1 VGFHKVG
8 SSQNVYKGWGCKLF
22 GCVWVSL
29 GKVDMGAGSG
39 KVECGVGLFKKGW
52 VIYDVGMLRKGWF
65 CCGFAKVWF
74 GVLLVCL

>member
-1 VGFHKVG
+1 MH
-8 SSQNVYKGWGCKLF
+8 
-22 GCVWVSL
+22 GCVFIRLDPPNMFIKDGVAKCL
-29 GKVDMGAGSG
+29 VVCRFLCERFR

-52 VIYDVGMLRKGWF
+52 VIYDVGMLRKGWL